1 MDRGWSSGAD
11 RGGRR
16 AGISLIR
23 RGDIR
28 WFRFSAPDKKRPV
41 LVLGRNAVL
50 PSLSQVPVSRANSL
64 QVASQ
69 TEPRMSNN
77 KDTLALHA
85 HTMRQ
90 APTESEAR
98 PWRTPSGIAKR
109 VALRSSQLGV
119 AFRRQVPLLGF
130 IADFYAPSARLI
142 VEVDGGYHTRR
153 VAADARRD
161 RKLARAG
168 YQSCLVGYA
177 GTRRSHPGRD
187 SPARSPGRGA
197 RGAARA
203 RGALNGGQQRNGH
216 PTRIAAL
223 RLSSPKS

>member
-1 MDRGWSSGAD
+1 
-11 RGGRR
+11 
-16 AGISLIR
+16 
-23 RGDIR
+23 
-28 WFRFSAPDKKRPV
+28 
-41 LVLGRNAVL
+41 
-50 PSLSQVPVSRANSL
+50 
-64 QVASQ
+64 
-69 TEPRMSNN
+69 MSNN

-168 YQSCLVGYA
+168 YRVVRIQAATVLRDLPAAVLA
-177 GTRRSHPGRD
+177 VRR
-187 SPARSPGRGA
+187 
-197 RGAARA
+197 
-203 RGALNGGQQRNGH
+203 ALAER
-216 PTRIAAL
+216 
-223 RLSSPKS
+223 